1 MRGRDV
7 VADGS
12 GGSQDAVEVHV
23 SWISCVCCKFLFSLC
38 HLKYT

>member
-1 MRGRDV
+1 MRGKAV

-23 SWISCVCCKFLFSLC
+23 SRITVARVVSFYFPCAI
-38 HLKYT
+38 